1 MKKYFKFMTAA
12 LFMASTLLVG
22 CDKDEVYEKK
32 YALTLTASPEEGG
45 TVEGQGEYPKGKK
58 VKVVATTNAGYKF
71 DGWYDGN
78 QKLSGNETYSFTVA
92 KKLNLEAKFTK
103 RPTMYTL
110 KLTAE
115 PTGYGKVEGYGRIDS
130 GRQVM
135 AKAIA
140 NERYKFIAWTEG
152 EDTVSH
158 DEKYYFQL
166 TGDRTLVAH
175 FETIDMYGLELKA
188 EVGGTVEG
196 GGAAFLPGEEVTVKA
211 IPNEGYRFVG
221 WYDKEEKV
229 SEDEIYTFN
238 IKKSFTL
245 TAKFKLLP
253 IIISDANFLAYLL
266 EQGFVKPEVVDE
278 ISTHVATTTG
288 KELKELNVVNKGIEN
303 LAGILLFPKLTSL
316 NCQRNNL
323 KSLDVSTLN
332 LATLTCSY
340 NKLTELK
347 LPQNPSLNALDCSNN
362 LLTELKISTF
372 RGLGTLYCNNNQL
385 TSLELTNTSLS
396 ILHCYSNRMSTLDAT
411 SVLLSVSNLELKCGM
426 QKTIDGSK
434 DEILKLKLTSSGVEI
449 WENTPLFMFPE
460 NKDVELEK

>member
-175 FETIDMYGLELKA
+175 FETIPTSVLELLIKGN
-188 EVGGTVEG
+188 EGGTVEG
-196 GGAAFLPGEEVTVKA
+196 AGVYPTGEEVTVTA
-211 IPNEGYRFVG
+211 IPSKGYKFVAWHEGG
-221 WYDKEEKV
+221 KQV
-229 SEDEIYTFN
+229 SENDTYAFTLKD
-238 IKKSFTL
+238 KKHTL
-245 TAKFKLLP
+245 TA
-253 IIISDANFLAYLL
+253 
-266 EQGFVKPEVVDE
+266 
-278 ISTHVATTTG
+278 
-288 KELKELNVVNKGIEN
+288 
-303 LAGILLFPKLTSL
+303 
-316 NCQRNNL
+316 
-323 KSLDVSTLN
+323 
-332 LATLTCSY
+332 
-340 NKLTELK
+340 
-347 LPQNPSLNALDCSNN
+347 
-362 LLTELKISTF
+362 
-372 RGLGTLYCNNNQL
+372 
-385 TSLELTNTSLS
+385 
-396 ILHCYSNRMSTLDAT
+396 
-411 SVLLSVSNLELKCGM
+411 
-426 QKTIDGSK
+426 
-434 DEILKLKLTSSGVEI
+434 
-449 WENTPLFMFPE
+449 
-460 NKDVELEK
+460 